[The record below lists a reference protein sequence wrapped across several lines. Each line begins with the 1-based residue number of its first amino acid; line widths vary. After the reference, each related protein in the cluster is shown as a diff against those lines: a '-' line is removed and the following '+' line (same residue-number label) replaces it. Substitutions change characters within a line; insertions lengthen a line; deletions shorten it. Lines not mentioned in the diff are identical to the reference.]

1 MLNTRQRQKLDPRI
15 KWRRSSIIH
24 SEILISAGPR
34 KTSSDDTEL
43 GEDVA
48 GVVSTP
54 NRTFFWLLD
63 GTSESGSIAGKNDKE
78 EVSHIF
84 SSRLLAQ
91 DLSYF
96 IQNNCNKER
105 LGALILSGV
114 ELIKSKWLEEI
125 RRLPDPKKDELRE
138 FLARGLNIRC
148 SSTVIV
154 GHFSSDGNLHYL
166 NYGDSNVISP
176 GISGDSSLTEDN
188 SSASRII
195 LQLIIQQGEF
205 EIVSNNLND
214 LVNHTHFKRGVSV
227 AYVFS
232 DGVGKLMQ
240 SRLKSSMGKNEKL
253 VRAVMARAP
262 HKTYDDKSLIILK
275 RKQISK

>member
-1 MLNTRQRQKLDPRI
+1 MVNTRQRQKLDPRI

-63 GTSESGSIAGKNDKE
+63 GTSESGSIAGKNEKE
-78 EVSHIF
+78 EISHIF

-105 LGALILSGV
+105 LGALVLSGV

-138 FLARGLNIRC
+138 FLGRGLNIRC

-166 NYGDSNVISP
+166 NYGDSNIISP
-176 GISGDSSLTEDN
+176 GISRDSSLTEDH

-205 EIVSNNLND
+205 EIVSNKLND
-214 LVNHTHFKRGVSV
+214 LVNHTHFKRGVNV

-240 SRLKSSMGKNEKL
+240 SRLKSSVGKNEKL